1 MNLSLYI
8 IVAFPSKERVTTQQD
23 TMIIPLG
30 LFITFVVYFSGYLM
44 FLWPLTRMIWRK
56 CIGAEHP
63 PESIHRKVLF
73 VVAVVFWPCSLIVL
87 LTFLIVSLVMYCYQQ
102 CCQQLPCCRPDDER
116 IGNQVF
122 KPKLAKRMYLKFW
135 ANTKSTEC
143 MCAICLDPFTHQD
156 SSLVKKGAA
165 VREEPAEPSTDAT
178 TMESAA
184 HTHVTVVD
192 IEQPME
198 YPDDASLNSL
208 ISEAATNLDN
218 CPSTASLSGDDMS
231 TNYEV
236 ISDCSDRELHLYND
250 DTCVTSCGHCFH
262 YSCLAASL
270 ERRMEC
276 PECQQVIDL
285 GNCRAVYRTETKND
299 TLAQPR
305 LVYPSRGCEPTVPPE
320 TTVPPSL

>member
-1 MNLSLYI
+1 
-8 IVAFPSKERVTTQQD
+8 
-23 TMIIPLG
+23 
-30 LFITFVVYFSGYLM
+30 M
-44 FLWPLTRMIWRK
+44 FLWPLSRMIWRK

-63 PESIHRKVLF
+63 PESNPRKVFF
-73 VVAVVFWPCSLIVL
+73 VVAVVFWPFSL
-87 LTFLIVSLVMYCYQQ
+87 FAALIILMELSIIYCCEQ
-102 CCQQLPCCRPDDER
+102 CCQQLCCCRPDDKG

-135 ANTKSTEC
+135 TNTKSTERV
-143 MCAICLDPFTHQD
+143 CAICWDQFTHQD
-156 SSLVKKGAA
+156 SCLVKKGAA
-165 VREEPAEPSTDAT
+165 VVDEPAEPSTDAT
-178 TMESAA
+178 SRESAA

-192 IEQPME
+192 IEQPIDH
-198 YPDDASLNSL
+198 PDNASVNSL
-208 ISEAATNLDN
+208 ISEAATNSDN

-236 ISDCSDRELHLYND
+236 ISECSDRELHLYND

-285 GNCRAVYRTETKND
+285 GNCRAVYRTETKID

-305 LVYPSRGCEPTVPPE
+305 LVYPSRGCEPTVPLE